1 MKLIL
6 ENWELIALVLGF
18 LWHVYKLRKQGKTTL
33 EALQLAFNVLK
44 DEAKMVDG
52 RFSPDTLKKLE
63 EAAEVIEASQE
74 SAQAVKRAMQGAEV
88 DIKLGSF
95 RGKPVFLS
103 NALGLGAIVR
113 SLRKL

>member
-52 RFSPDTLKKLE
+52 KFSENTVKKLE
-63 EAAEVIEASQE
+63 EVAETIDASKK
-74 SAQAVKRAMQGAEV
+74 SVKDVKKAMQGAEIDV
-88 DIKLGSF
+88 KLGSY
-95 RGKPVFLS
+95 RGKPIFLS
-103 NALGLGAIVR
+103 EALGIGAAIR
-113 SLRKL
+113 RLKK

>member
-52 RFSPDTLKKLE
+52 RFSENTVKKLE
-63 EAAEVIEASQE
+63 EVAETIDTSK
-74 SAQAVKRAMQGAEV
+74 QAVTQVKQAMQGAEIDV
-88 DIKLGSF
+88 KLGTYK
-95 RGKPVFLS
+95 GKPIYLS
-103 NALGLGAIVR
+103 EALGIGAAIR
-113 SLRKL
+113 RLKK